1 MLKPIPKFFIIL
13 LVSSLM
19 SSSQTPAMDKTPLT
33 DERGMYGSFKKKFKK
48 TMDEAIARA
57 EDEVTASRRILAMD
71 KAQSIETKDEMAKTQ
86 SMAKSKFI
94 EARDDMVINVVFT
107 GYWMSY
113 FISSLIYSSPQTHTM
128 DKAPFTHEVTPRRTQ
143 IEAAQRAEEKAIP
156 KLVGISRIADWQ
168 RMRNNLFNAEESE
181 NFFGPHNYKTYN
193 YILSSLDK
201 TIHQLICVF
210 IYTLNSV
217 YKAFDNYYH
226 SPQCDKEEF
235 RNIINS
241 YFSGFSGFV
250 EDLYGLI
257 SSRIVYSACDLLT
270 HNDPNLKVMA
280 LKNRNIDD
288 KEVQRICTILSHNQ
302 YLEEL
307 ILDSNKITDI
317 GVSYIC
323 SLLRKKTNLKK
334 LSLCNNQVTSV
345 GLKAISNALKHNTNL
360 ISLCMGGNLILRHE
374 LCKVESVNGPVNQL
388 TAIHPHEDRLIKK
401 FVTFLEEY
409 FINKIQ
415 AQRIDF
421 KETDPQMKLEWIR

>member
-1 MLKPIPKFFIIL
+1 MLKPIPKFVIIS
-13 LVSSLM
+13 LVSSLI
-19 SSSQTPAMDKTPLT
+19 SSSPIQAMEKDDPAMGASSTSQ
-33 DERGMYGSFKKKFKK
+33 RKK
-48 TMDEAIARA
+48 TMGEAASHAEADKRDSYGAMFKVDLDEELKKLDA
-57 EDEVTASRRILAMD
+57 EWKKLDAEWRKRDEESGWKKL
-71 KAQSIETKDEMAKTQ
+71 
-86 SMAKSKFI
+86 
-94 EARDDMVINVVFT
+94 
-107 GYWMSY
+107 
-113 FISSLIYSSPQTHTM
+113 
-128 DKAPFTHEVTPRRTQ
+128 HEVWKKRDEEWMKWLPRVEPELLEWIKVFRIKDTGRTF
-143 IEAAQRAEEKAIP
+143 
-156 KLVGISRIADWQ
+156 
-168 RMRNNLFNAEESE
+168 RNNLFNLEESK
-181 NFFGPHNYKTYN
+181 NFFGIHNYKTYN
-193 YILSSLDK
+193 HIIFCLDN
-201 TIHQLICVF
+201 TIHQLIYVF

-250 EDLYGLI
+250 ENLYGLI

-421 KETDPQMKLEWIR
+421 KETDPQMELEWIR